1 MTGVLRTTI
10 RQAII
15 LASKDT
21 KVLFKDRLAVAFS
34 FLFPFLFVIGFTLA
48 LSGQG
53 PSDDPVEFVLTTLE
67 TDGVSNELV
76 DAIAGEDRG
85 TVVVMTYDEAVRA
98 LKDDQIY
105 GYVVFPAEFTES
117 LINGNPTSLEVVSTG
132 EGSGHEFALVGFANT
147 LAKPFND
154 FHIVADAIS
163 EATGTDFSLIAEAAF
178 ETGLMEQGSS
188 GTVEIDIEQ
197 VGDVETWNASNFT
210 LPGYLTMF
218 VFFAAALSAEGIA
231 RERRNH
237 TLERL
242 ISNGVRREAIIIG
255 KLMGTA
261 FLGLLQISVL
271 WIVGIFAFGI
281 DLGVSPMAVI
291 LISVLMVV
299 ASSSF
304 GVLIASFVQEARSAS
319 MAGVLASLTLAP
331 IGGCWWPLFITPDWM
346 QNLAKITPHGWANI
360 GFNKLML
367 YGAEFGDVAA
377 EMVALVMFGML
388 FAVVALWRFRTSSV

>member
-1 MTGVLRTTI
+1 M
-10 RQAII
+10 
-15 LASKDT
+15 KDT

-48 LSGQG
+48 LGGQG
-53 PSDDPVEFVLTTLE
+53 PSDDQVEFVLTTLE
-67 TDGVSNELV
+67 TGGVSNQLV
-76 DAIAGEDRG
+76 DAFAGQDQG
-85 TVVVMTYDEAVRA
+85 TVVVMTYDEAVRSVE
-98 LKDDQIY
+98 DDQID
-105 GYVVFPAEFTES
+105 GYVVFPADFTES
-117 LINGNPTSLEVVSTG
+117 LINGNPTSLEVVSAG

-154 FHIVADAIS
+154 FHIVAGAIS
-163 EATGTDFSLIAEAAF
+163 QATGTDFSLIAGTAF

-197 VGDVETWNASNFT
+197 VGDVEPWNASNFT

-281 DLGVSPMAVI
+281 DLGVSPLAVI

-304 GVLIASFVQEARSAS
+304 GVLIASFIQEARSAS
-319 MAGVLASLTLAP
+319 MGGVLASLTLAP

-346 QNLAKITPHGWANI
+346 QTLAKITPHGWANI

-367 YGAEFGDVAA
+367 FGAEFGDVAT
-377 EMVALVMFGML
+377 EMLALVFFGVL
-388 FAVVALWRFRTSSV
+388 FAAVALWRFRTSSV

>member
-1 MTGVLRTTI
+1 M
-10 RQAII
+10 
-15 LASKDT
+15 
-21 KVLFKDRLAVAFS
+21 
-34 FLFPFLFVIGFTLA
+34 
-48 LSGQG
+48 
-53 PSDDPVEFVLTTLE
+53 
-67 TDGVSNELV
+67 
-76 DAIAGEDRG
+76 
-85 TVVVMTYDEAVRA
+85 
-98 LKDDQIY
+98 
-105 GYVVFPAEFTES
+105 
-117 LINGNPTSLEVVSTG
+117 STG

-154 FHIVADAIS
+154 FHIVAGAIS
-163 EATGTDFSLIAEAAF
+163 HATGTDFPLIAGTAF

-197 VGDVETWNASNFT
+197 VGDVEPWNASNFT

-281 DLGVSPMAVI
+281 DLGVSPLAVI

-304 GVLIASFVQEARSAS
+304 GVLIASFIQEARSAS

-346 QNLAKITPHGWANI
+346 QTLAKITPHGWADI

-377 EMVALVMFGML
+377 EMVALVLFGVL
-388 FAVVALWRFRTSSV
+388 FATVALWRFPDVVRIAPARCE